1 MSRPQLAS
9 LRTPL
14 PPRQQLSNTAF
25 LVVGLGNPGPG
36 YAGNRHNVGQMVIDI
51 LAKRQ
56 SANLKSHKANAAVA
70 ETKLGSVRL
79 ILAKP
84 LSYMNA
90 SGGPVANLAKF
101 YDVPAENVIVIHDEL
116 DIPADEVRIKFSG
129 GHAGHNG
136 LRDII
141 SALNTNDFIRV
152 RVGIGRPPGQMET
165 AAFVLKD
172 FSSAEKK
179 SLPVT
184 LEIAADA
191 VEAIATK
198 GLQAAQQ
205 EFHSA

>member
-1 MSRPQLAS
+1 
-9 LRTPL
+9 
-14 PPRQQLSNTAF
+14 
-25 LVVGLGNPGPG
+25 
-36 YAGNRHNVGQMVIDI
+36 MVIDV

-56 SANLKSHKANAAVA
+56 NANLKSHKANAAVA

-84 LSYMNA
+84 LSYMNT

-101 YDVPAENVIVIHDEL
+101 YDIPAENVIVIHDEL

-172 FSSAEKK
+172 FSSTEKK

-198 GLQAAQQ
+198 GLTAAQQ

>member
-1 MSRPQLAS
+1 
-9 LRTPL
+9 
-14 PPRQQLSNTAF
+14 
-25 LVVGLGNPGPG
+25 
-36 YAGNRHNVGQMVIDI
+36 MVLEV

-56 SANLKSHKANAAVA
+56 GANLKSHKANAAVA
-70 ETKLGSVRL
+70 ETKLGQARM

-84 LSYMNA
+84 LSFMNT

-101 YDVPAENVIVIHDEL
+101 FDIAPENVIVIHDEL
-116 DIPADEVRIKFSG
+116 DIPANEVRIKFSG

-141 SALNTNDFIRV
+141 SALGTNDFVRV

-165 AAFVLKD
+165 ADFVLKD
-172 FSSAEKK
+172 FSTTDKK

-191 VEAIATK
+191 VEAIVAK
-198 GLQAAQQ
+198 GLTAAQQ